1 MRGQNILYG
10 SEHDCFYLLVV
21 DSSTSVKYSL
31 AFLSS
36 DVHSTVRDLLWHM
49 GNLKFHLTY

>member
-1 MRGQNILYG
+1 MRGQNIVYG
-10 SEHDCFYLLVV
+10 SEHDCFYFLLVV

-36 DVHSTVRDLLWHM
+36 DVNSTVRDLTVAY
-49 GNLKFHLTY
+49 G

>member
-1 MRGQNILYG
+1 MRGQNIVYG

-36 DVHSTVRDLLWHM
+36 DLHSTVRDCGIWVI
-49 GNLKFHLTY
+49 